1 MTDAAPYMVAA
12 GKALNVLYPKMI
24 HLTCTAHGLHR
35 VADFVKDNF
44 DVVNKLIS
52 NVKKIFTKVQK
63 YIEFVCQIKDMI
75 LLFFRLVS
83 TSQTAFQHDD
93 PTLALPP
100 QPIVTRWGTWIE
112 AAIYYAENLHEIRI
126 FMNELDSD

>member
-52 NVKKIFTKVQK
+52 NVKKIFTKVRK

-83 TSQTAFQHDD
+83 TSQTAFQHDVSD
-93 PTLALPP
+93 SCITTTTNCHTLGHMDRSGDLLRRKFA
-100 QPIVTRWGTWIE
+100 
-112 AAIYYAENLHEIRI
+112 
-126 FMNELDSD
+126 